1 MGENEETQRE
11 LAEVE
16 SLIDSMRGG
25 AGPDGDD
32 TPDDADAGSELTG
45 IAENEAVLASLEAKR
60 DRLRAELDAKS

>member
-1 MGENEETQRE
+1 MSEHDDTQRE

-16 SLIDSMRGG
+16 RLIDSMRGG
-25 AGPDGDD
+25 PGPDGDD

-60 DRLRAELDAKS
+60 DRLRAELETKP